1 MMNDIVMVILTLIV
15 LIQSLIK
22 NRDIIKKLTFGNM
35 LQVFGSI
42 MGIIIAATFLLYYL
56 GNWVVNQISNHI
68 ISNVV
73 TWVFLIMVSYHLVFY
88 YINNLKNILVR
99 SGKW

>member
-1 MMNDIVMVILTLIV
+1 MNDIVMVILTLIV

-35 LQVFGSI
+35 LQVFGSF

>member
-1 MMNDIVMVILTLIV
+1 MNDIVMVILTLIV

-35 LQVFGSI
+35 LQVFGSF

-56 GNWVVNQISNHI
+56 GIWVVNQISNHI

>member
-1 MMNDIVMVILTLIV
+1 MNDIVMVILTLIV